1 MTDEDREYWNEYW
14 HKIEKQEYE
23 FLDSKDLLPYI
34 DKEKD
39 IYDIICDIEN
49 AFEDEYLSEH
59 ENDECLFNMISSD
72 EFADYI
78 CKRYNFKLREEI
90 KLFFC

>member
-1 MTDEDREYWNEYW
+1 MTEEDRKYWNNFW
-14 HKIEKQEYE
+14 NKIAQQEYE

-34 DKEKD
+34 NKDKD
-39 IYDIICDIEN
+39 IYDIVCDIEN
-49 AFEDEYLSEH
+49 AFEDEYLSKH

-72 EFADYI
+72 EFVNYI
-78 CKRYNFKLREEI
+78 CNRYKLKTREET